1 MIRNSSIQTI
11 ESPEFI
17 NLAPNAINPNVSQC
31 EIKVLYLG
39 KNRNGF
45 YIDRAAAES
54 MAETLP
60 GTPIV
65 GAYHKD
71 IDDFGDHGNIIHI
84 ENGEISFSC
93 ATVPYGFV
101 APDAKVWFQNFTDT
115 DEFDNKIERTYLM
128 TTGYLWVGQYP
139 EIERCLSEGMGQ
151 SMELDDMDGHWAT
164 DSSQDI
170 DFFIINDA
178 IFTKLCVL
186 GDKVEPCFEGAAV
199 TAPTVSANFSKE
211 NFTTTLFSMM
221 EDLKNMTQKGGLK
234 MNLENESELVEETP
248 VVEEKE
254 LHVEEPVVEEP
265 VTEEP
270 ETESEEDSSAEDFA
284 KKKKEEDEEE
294 DKTEES
300 DDEENE
306 ETTDE
311 ENEETV
317 DEEEDEDDKKK
328 KKSQHSVESNV
339 SVEEVEQLR
348 NQVAEFQVTID
359 QMNEELVSLREF
371 KLARDNADKDELIA
385 KYFMLS
391 DEDKAEISAHKEQFS
406 LAEIESQLALLY
418 VQKNNIFELDSNESS
433 QKEAVTTFSLNSVNS
448 PSFVVDPLQAAI
460 DEALNK

>member
-17 NLAPNAINPNVSQC
+17 NLAPDAINPNVSQC

-39 KNRNGF
+39 KNRNGS
-45 YIDRAAAES
+45 YIDRAAAEG

-101 APDAKVWFQNFTDT
+101 APDAKVWFQNFIDT

-178 IFTKLCVL
+178 TFTKLCVL
-186 GDKVEPCFEGAAV
+186 GNKVEPCFEGAAV
-199 TAPTVSANFSKE
+199 TAPTISANFSKE

-221 EDLKNMTQKGGLK
+221 EDLKNMTHEGGLK
-234 MNLENESELVEETP
+234 MNLEKESEQVEETP
-248 VVEEKE
+248 VVEEIE
-254 LHVEEPVVEEP
+254 PQTEEPVVEES

-270 ETESEEDSSAEDFA
+270 VVEPESEENLSEEDFA
-284 KKKKEEDEEE
+284 KKKKDEEDKEEE
-294 DKTEES
+294 DKKEES
-300 DDEENE
+300 DGEENE
-306 ETTDE
+306 ETTD
-311 ENEETV
+311 
-317 DEEEDEDDKKK
+317 EEDEDDKKK
-328 KKSQHSVESNV
+328 KKSQHSVESEI

-348 NQVAEFQVTID
+348 NQVAEFQATIN
-359 QMNEELVSLREF
+359 QMNEELAGLREF
-371 KLARDNADKDELIA
+371 KLARDNADKDALIA

-391 DEDKAEISAHKEQFS
+391 DEDKAEISANKEQFS

-418 VQKNNIFELDSNESS
+418 VQKNNIFELDSNESN
-433 QKEAVTTFSLNSVNS
+433 QEVVTTFSLNNVNS
-448 PSFVVDPLQAAI
+448 PSAVIDPLQAAI